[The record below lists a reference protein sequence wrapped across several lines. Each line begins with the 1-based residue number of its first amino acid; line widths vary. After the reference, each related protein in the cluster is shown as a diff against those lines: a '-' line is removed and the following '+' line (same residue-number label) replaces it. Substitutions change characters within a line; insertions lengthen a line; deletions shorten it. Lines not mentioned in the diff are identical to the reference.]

1 MPVSEPSPAGPE
13 VLSGDPHQRATL
25 LRHAWEE
32 FFASGS
38 LLPVVRPAI
47 GASWRRS
54 RRLGISPTHVVG
66 PAERGFERLLKS
78 QLRQLLFRA
87 GERLAQRLAQQLDG
101 ARLSF
106 TLADADGLILL
117 QGGDKRLLAGGER
130 LGILPGTRWA
140 ELDVGTNGL
149 GTALASGQAM
159 QVFAAEHYCESF
171 HDLTCTAA
179 LVRHP
184 LTRQALGVLDVTSL
198 YTEPLEDVWQLTTES
213 AALLEAEIRE
223 LLISS
228 DRVLLEALAT
238 ARDGVAAYATDLR
251 GRRTI
256 GNREATASI
265 GPRDHA
271 VLWGYVQ
278 QALAEPERGPVPH
291 LLNSGRAVLVSIQ
304 PIVLGE
310 DPVGALVVLRDDR
323 HAAPG
328 GQAPPAESWEP
339 FNGAATWLLPARATL
354 HSSEPVLILGES
366 GTGKSALAAALHRA
380 RGGPLHSID
389 CADLTTSRWDVAWR
403 QALAQGALGTIVLDR
418 LLDLPARLQTRLLAM
433 LDQRAS
439 VGGPRVV
446 AIANADSEVQVRAC
460 GLRPDLLDRLAVNL
474 LRVPLLRE
482 RAEEIPNISIELLN
496 ALHPGQAHPISD
508 DALAALKAYAWPGN
522 VRQLH
527 NVLRRAALARPRGQ
541 LDVRALPPEI
551 VVAAATPRLGRIDQ
565 LEVETIL
572 STLQTTGG
580 NVSRAAEL
588 MGLSRAT
595 VYRRLHVYHARRAR
609 GASDPK

>member
-1 MPVSEPSPAGPE
+1 MPVPEPLPAGPE
-13 VLSGDPHQRATL
+13 GFAGDPRARATA
-25 LRHAWEE
+25 LRQAWEE

-38 LLPVVRPAI
+38 VLPVVRPAI
-47 GASWRRS
+47 SASWRRS
-54 RRLGISPTHVVG
+54 RGLGISPTHVVG
-66 PAERGFERLLKS
+66 PVERGFERLLQS
-78 QLRQLLFRA
+78 QLRQLLVKA
-87 GERLAQRLAQQLDG
+87 GERLAERLVHQLDG

-117 QGGDKRLLAGGER
+117 QGGDKGLLAGGER

-149 GTALASGQAM
+149 GTALVSGQTM

-198 YTEPLEDVWQLTTES
+198 YTEPLRDVWQLTTES
-213 AALLEAEIRE
+213 AALMEAEIRE

-238 ARDGVAAYATDLR
+238 AREGVAAYATDLR

-265 GPRDHA
+265 GPQDHA
-271 VLWGYVQ
+271 ALWSHVQ
-278 QALAEPERGPVPH
+278 QVLAEPERGPVPH
-291 LLNSGRAVLVSIQ
+291 TLSSGRAVLVSIR
-304 PIVLGE
+304 PIVLGD
-310 DPVGALVVLRDDR
+310 DPVGALVVLREDR

-328 GQAPPAESWEP
+328 VHAPPAESWEP
-339 FNGAATWLLPARATL
+339 FNPSARWLLPARATL
-354 HSSEPVLILGES
+354 YASEPVLILGES
-366 GTGKSALAAALHRA
+366 GSGKSALAAALHRA
-380 RGGPLHSID
+380 RGGPLRVID
-389 CADLTTSRWDVAWR
+389 CAGVKVSGWDAGWR
-403 QALAQGALGTIVLDR
+403 QAVAQHSAGTILLER
-418 LLDLPARLQTRLLAM
+418 LLDLPPRLQPRLVAGLDALAR
-433 LDQRAS
+433 D
-439 VGGPRVV
+439 GGPRIV
-446 AIANADSEVQVRAC
+446 ATANADSEPEVRAR

-474 LRVPLLRE
+474 LRVPPLRE
-482 RAEEIPNISIELLN
+482 RVDEIPTISLELLN
-496 ALHPGQAHPISD
+496 ALHPGQAHPISEE
-508 DALAALKAYAWPGN
+508 ALAVLQAYAWPGN
-522 VRQLH
+522 VRQLR
-527 NVLRRAALARPRGQ
+527 NVLRRALLARPRRP
-541 LDVRALPPEI
+541 LDVKALPPEI

-565 LEVETIL
+565 LEVEAIL

-595 VYRRLHVYHARRAR
+595 VYRRLHVHHARQAR